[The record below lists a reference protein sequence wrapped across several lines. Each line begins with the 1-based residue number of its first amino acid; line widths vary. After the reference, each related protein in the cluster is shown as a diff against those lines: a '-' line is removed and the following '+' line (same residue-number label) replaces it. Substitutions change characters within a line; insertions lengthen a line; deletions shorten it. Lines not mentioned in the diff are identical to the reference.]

1 MPGLAFSPTSPAL
14 LRRTVRVALQLF
26 PERMDGTALFLLG
39 TGQESAK
46 ADQQDADPHQKG
58 DHGEAKY
65 EGQPMPN
72 LRYF

>member
-1 MPGLAFSPTSPAL
+1 
-14 LRRTVRVALQLF
+14 
-26 PERMDGTALFLLG
+26 MDGAALFLLG